1 MIFAKVREIISDQF
15 DVEEDTI
22 TIDTTIDEQGADSL
36 DVVELVI
43 AIEER
48 FNIDV
53 EDEIVEEI
61 CNVGDIVSYIEK
73 KV

>member
-22 TIDTTIDEQGADSL
+22 TNETTIDELGADSL

-48 FNIDV
+48 FNIDI

>member
-22 TIDTTIDEQGADSL
+22 TNETTFDELGADSL
-36 DVVELVI
+36 DVVDLI
-43 AIEER
+43 ISIEER

-61 CNVGDIVSYIEK
+61 CNVGDVVSYIEK

>member
-22 TIDTTIDEQGADSL
+22 TIDTTIDELGADSL